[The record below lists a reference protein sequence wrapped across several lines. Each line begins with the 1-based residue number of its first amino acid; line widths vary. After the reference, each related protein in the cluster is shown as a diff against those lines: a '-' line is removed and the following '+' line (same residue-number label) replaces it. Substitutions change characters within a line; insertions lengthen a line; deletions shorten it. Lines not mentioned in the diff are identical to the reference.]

1 MPLDLNHFRKPSA
14 YGFSCGDAAAG
25 QVHKGRAM
33 RAMQLNFQ
41 IMPSERELA
50 TRYMGS
56 VAGDGRTPS
65 VVPLSIRLHDRMEP
79 LEARWRALEAE
90 NNLSLHQSYDWC
102 RAWAETHACKLLI
115 VEGFSGGR
123 THLILPLEIVRH
135 GPVRTARFLA
145 TSFSNINT
153 GLYTEEFRF
162 LAAPPRLRL
171 AFEQARSQFA
181 RYFDLFM
188 LEKVPLDWR
197 GETNSFADLPSV
209 LNQNAAFQLELFP
222 DFERTLAQVNAKR
235 RRKKFRNSE
244 RRLEALGGYE
254 HVVARDAKEGLG
266 LLETFFR
273 QKAARF
279 DAMGLPDVFRDEE
292 TRNFF
297 RRLVSTPAR
306 EGNYPLQ
313 LHAVRLKGEHAGHI
327 LAVAGLSRKG
337 DHVICQFGSI
347 DEGIASDAS
356 PGEFLFYL
364 AIRKLCGE
372 GANLFDFGIGDQP
385 YKRSWCTTETPQHDL
400 LWPTTVAGSA
410 VAALHRAKAGAK
422 RIIKQ
427 NPQVYSLLQR
437 IRSGKTEFVRAG
449 DDAD

>member
-1 MPLDLNHFRKPSA
+1 MPLDLNHFRKSGA
-14 YGFSCGDAAAG
+14 YGVCAAIRPHR
-25 QVHKGRAM
+25 VHKGDAM
-33 RAMQLNFQ
+33 GAMQLNFQ

-50 TRYMGS
+50 SRYLGL
-56 VAGDGRTPS
+56 VAGGERTPS
-65 VVPLSIRLHDRMEP
+65 TVPLSIRLHDRMET
-79 LEARWRALEAE
+79 LETRWRALEAE

-153 GLYTEEFRF
+153 GLYTEEFHF
-162 LAAPPRLRL
+162 LAAPPRLRQ

-188 LEKVPLDWR
+188 LEKVPLNWR

-209 LNQNAAFQLELFP
+209 LNQNAAFQLELFD
-222 DFERTLAQVNAKR
+222 DFDRTLAQVNAKR

-244 RRLEALGGYE
+244 RRLATLGGYE
-254 HVVARDAKEGLG
+254 HVVASTGDEGRH

-279 DAMGLPDVFRDEE
+279 DTMGLPDVFRDEE

-297 RRLVSTPAR
+297 RRAVSVPAKD
-306 EGNYPLQ
+306 GNYPLQ
-313 LHAVRLKGEHAGHI
+313 IHAVRLKGENDGRIIAI
-327 LAVAGLSRKG
+327 AGLSRKG

-347 DEGIASDAS
+347 DDTIAADAS

-364 AIRKLCGE
+364 AIRKLCDE
-372 GANLFDFGIGDQP
+372 GARLFDFGIGDQP
-385 YKRSWCTTETPQHDL
+385 YKRSWCTIETPQHDL
-400 LWPTTVAGSA
+400 LWPTTVAGSM
-410 VAALHRAKAGAK
+410 VAAVHRAKAGAK
-422 RIIKQ
+422 RLIKQ
-427 NPQVYSLLQR
+427 NPQVYSFLQR
-437 IRSGKTEFVRAG
+437 MRSGKTEFVRA
-449 DDAD
+449 DDAE

>member
-1 MPLDLNHFRKPSA
+1 M
-14 YGFSCGDAAAG
+14 G
-25 QVHKGRAM
+25 
-33 RAMQLNFQ
+33 AMQLNFQ

-50 TRYMGS
+50 ARYLGS
-56 VAGDGRTPS
+56 IEGDERAPN

-79 LEARWRALEAE
+79 LEARWRALESE

-102 RAWAETHACKLLI
+102 RAWADTHACRLLI
-115 VEGFSGGR
+115 VEGVSGGK

-145 TSFSNINT
+145 TPFSNINT
-153 GLYTEEFRF
+153 GLYSEEFRF
-162 LAAPPRLRL
+162 LAAPPRLRQ
-171 AFEQARSQFA
+171 AFEQARTQFA
-181 RYFDLFM
+181 RYFDLFL

-209 LNQNAAFQLELFP
+209 LNQNAAFQLELF
-222 DFERTLAQVNAKR
+222 DSFERTLAQVNAKR

-244 RRLEALGGYE
+244 RRLEAHGGYE
-254 HVVARDAKEGLG
+254 HVVADTPEEGHR
-266 LLETFFR
+266 LLETFFQ

-297 RRLVSTPAR
+297 RKLIAVESGPET
-306 EGNYPLQ
+306 YPLQ
-313 LHAVRLKGEHAGHI
+313 LHAVRLKGAHEGHVVAI
-327 LAVAGLSRKG
+327 AGLSRKG

-347 DEGIASDAS
+347 DESIAADAS

-372 GANLFDFGIGDQP
+372 GVRLFDFGIGDQA
-385 YKRSWCTTETPQHDL
+385 YKRSWCTIETPQHDL
-400 LWPTTVAGSA
+400 LWPTTVAGSM
-410 VAALHRAKAGAK
+410 VAALHRAKSGAK
-422 RIIKQ
+422 RLIKQ
-427 NPQVYSLLQR
+427 NPQVYAFLQR
-437 IRSGKTEFVRAG
+437 MRSGKTEFVRPAE
-449 DDAD
+449 DAD

>member
-1 MPLDLNHFRKPSA
+1 M
-14 YGFSCGDAAAG
+14 G
-25 QVHKGRAM
+25 
-33 RAMQLNFQ
+33 AMQLNFQ

-50 TRYMGS
+50 MRYMGT
-56 VAGDGRTPS
+56 VAGEGRAPS

-79 LEARWRALEAE
+79 LEAQWRMLEAD

-102 RAWAETHACKLLI
+102 HAWAETHACKLLI
-115 VEGFSGGR
+115 VEGVSGGK

-145 TSFSNINT
+145 TPFSNINT

-162 LAAPPRLRL
+162 LAAPPRLRQAL
-171 AFEQARSQFA
+171 EQARQQFS

-188 LEKVPLDWR
+188 LEKVPLEWR
-197 GETNSFADLPSV
+197 GEENSFADLPST
-209 LNQNAAFQLELFP
+209 LNQNAAFQLELFD
-222 DFERTLAQVNAKR
+222 DFDRTLAQINAKR

-254 HVVARDAKEGLG
+254 HVVAEKAEDSRG

-279 DAMGLPDVFRDEE
+279 DTMGLPDVFRNEE

-297 RRLVSTPAR
+297 RMLVTVPVTD
-306 EGNYPLQ
+306 GNYPLQ
-313 LHAVRLKGEHAGHI
+313 LHAVRLKGENDGRIIAI
-327 LAVAGLSRKG
+327 AGLSRKG

-347 DEGIASDAS
+347 DDTIAADAS

-364 AIRKLCGE
+364 AIQKLCGE
-372 GANLFDFGIGDQP
+372 GVRLFDFGIGDQP
-385 YKRSWCTTETPQHDL
+385 YKRSWCTIETPQHDL

-410 VAALHRAKAGAK
+410 VAAMHRAKAGAK

-427 NPQVYSLLQR
+427 NPKVYSLLQR
-437 IRSGKTEFVRAG
+437 LRSGKTEFIRT
-449 DDAD
+449 DEAD

>member
-1 MPLDLNHFRKPSA
+1 M
-14 YGFSCGDAAAG
+14 GT
-25 QVHKGRAM
+25 
-33 RAMQLNFQ
+33 MQLNFQ
-41 IMPSERELA
+41 IMPSERERGAGHLE
-50 TRYMGS
+50 S
-56 VAGDGRTPS
+56 VADGERAP
-65 VVPLSIRLHDRMEP
+65 VVMPLSIRLHDRMEP
-79 LEARWRALEAE
+79 LEARWRALETE

-102 RAWAETHACKLLI
+102 HAWAETPACKLLI

-145 TSFSNINT
+145 TAFSNINT
-153 GLYTEEFRF
+153 GLYTDEFRF
-162 LAAPPRLRL
+162 LAAPPRLR
-171 AFEQARSQFA
+171 QALEHARGQLA

-188 LEKVPLDWR
+188 LEKVPLAWR
-197 GETNSFADLPSV
+197 GETNSFSDLPSV
-209 LNQNAAFQLELFP
+209 LNQNAAFQLELFE

-244 RRLEALGGYE
+244 RRLLALGGYD
-254 HVVARDAKEGLG
+254 HVVAETAEEGRD
-266 LLETFFR
+266 LLEVFFR

-292 TRNFF
+292 TRSFF
-297 RRLVSTPAR
+297 RRLVAVPDSD
-306 EGNYPLQ
+306 GNYPLR

-327 LAVAGLSRKG
+327 VAIAGLSRKG
-337 DHVICQFGSI
+337 DHAICQFGSI
-347 DEGIASDAS
+347 DESIAADAS

-364 AIRKLCGE
+364 AIERLCGE
-372 GANLFDFGIGDQP
+372 GVRLFDFGIGDQA
-385 YKRSWCTTETPQHDL
+385 YKRSWCTIETPQHDL

-410 VAALHRAKAGAK
+410 VAAVHRAKAGAK

-449 DDAD
+449 DAD

>member
-1 MPLDLNHFRKPSA
+1 M
-14 YGFSCGDAAAG
+14 G
-25 QVHKGRAM
+25 
-33 RAMQLNFQ
+33 AMQLNFQ

-56 VAGDGRTPS
+56 IAGGEKSPS

-79 LEARWRALEAE
+79 LEARWRALEAD

-102 RAWAETHACKLLI
+102 RAWVETHACKLLI
-115 VEGFSGGR
+115 VEGFSEGR

-153 GLYTEEFRF
+153 GLYTDEFRF
-162 LAAPPRLRL
+162 LAAPPRLRQ
-171 AFEQARSQFA
+171 AFEQARSQFS

-188 LEKVPLDWR
+188 LEKVPLAWR
-197 GETNSFADLPSV
+197 DETNSFADLPSV
-209 LNQNAAFQLELFP
+209 LNQNAAFQLELFE
-222 DFERTLAQVNAKR
+222 DFERTLAQINAKR

-244 RRLEALGGYE
+244 RRLMALGGYE
-254 HVVARDAKEGLG
+254 HVVAGTAEDGCD

-273 QKAARF
+273 QKSARF
-279 DAMGLPDVFRDEE
+279 DVMGLPDVFRDEE

-297 RRLVSTPAR
+297 RHLACVPQT
-306 EGNYPLQ
+306 GDNYPLQ
-313 LHAVRLKGEHAGHI
+313 LHAVRLKGENDGRIVAI
-327 LAVAGLSRKG
+327 AGLSRKG

-347 DEGIASDAS
+347 DDTIAADAS

-364 AIRKLCGE
+364 AIQKLCGE
-372 GANLFDFGIGDQP
+372 GARLFDFGIGDQT
-385 YKRSWCTTETPQHDL
+385 YKRSWCTIETPQHDL

-410 VAALHRAKAGAK
+410 VAAVHRAKAGAK

-449 DDAD
+449 EDAD